1 MTWWKQWFT
10 RRQTSVEVDD
20 DLGRRLVG
28 CLSAILRSSSVD
40 ALRTLA
46 RAREP
51 SCDERTI
58 DLEVFFFH
66 RFLVVQSCAVVFSQ
80 SVMNRAAA
88 ALYKGLEVLLTEDDV
103 GAQSYDAQFIRRW
116 ISTTGI
122 TLAELEKV
130 WVVRAREYE
139 EPFYLDADE
148 FLHEEFRKKHPGHLP
163 YKRMVTRF
171 SHNFGEASDAAKGF
185 DALPSEAVNACVQ
198 VGGAFGVL
206 FKAVGEEM
214 RAYFG
219 KGS

>member
-1 MTWWKQWFT
+1 M
-10 RRQTSVEVDD
+10 EVDD

-46 RAREP
+46 RACEP

-88 ALYKGLEVLLTEDDV
+88 AFYKALEVLLTEDDV
-103 GAQSYDAQFIRRW
+103 EAQSYDAQFIRRR
-116 ISTTGI
+116 ISTTDT
-122 TLAELEKV
+122 TLTELEKV

-148 FLHEEFRKKHPGHLP
+148 FLDEEFRKKAPGAP
-163 YKRMVTRF
+163 PIQKDGNQIQSQSRR
-171 SHNFGEASDAAKGF
+171 GF
-185 DALPSEAVNACVQ
+185 
-198 VGGAFGVL
+198 
-206 FKAVGEEM
+206 
-214 RAYFG
+214 
-219 KGS
+219 